1 MNQSSASLGSVS
13 LRNSEVEATKLALT
27 TNMSSSGP
35 NCQLNDHFGLV
46 VQGILAAVA
55 FSTLILKRLRE
66 PVLDR
71 RPVLIWFFDTS
82 KQAVGAML
90 VHFANIFLAGLFR
103 GDPCTWYLINF
114 LLDSTL
120 GLVVIYLCLRF
131 MQVVVRIYEWDSLR
145 FGEYGNP
152 PQCKA
157 WAGQCILYLCAVIV
171 EKGTI
176 TLLVQLDFWIE
187 VRKFILLPVKNHPK
201 VELAIVM
208 LIIPFVFNAIMF
220 WVVDNFLMRK
230 KKKLFQKHDTNS
242 TVNKVKYEKRL
253 VDNGSDEEAILLD
266 NMADSGEGITLPD
279 DSIYHRDTV
288 RR

>member
-1 MNQSSASLGSVS
+1 MNRSF
-13 LRNSEVEATKLALT
+13 
-27 TNMSSSGP
+27 SSGVTLSSKVDRLLHSTEMTEMASDP
-35 NCQLNDHFGLV
+35 KHCRLNDDFGLL

-66 PVLDR
+66 PLSER

-90 VHFANIFLAGLFR
+90 VHFANIFLANLFK

-120 GLVVIYLCLRF
+120 GLVVIYLCLQF
-131 MQVVVRIYEWDSLR
+131 MQVNVECYDWDNLR

-157 WAGQCILYLCAVIV
+157 WAGQCFLYLWAVII
-171 EKGTI
+171 EKATI
-176 TLLVQLDFWIE
+176 TLLVQLNFWEE
-187 VRKFILLPVKNHPK
+187 VRRFILLPVKNHPR
-201 VELAIVM
+201 VELAISM

-230 KKKLFQKHDTNS
+230 KKKLLQKEDTR
-242 TVNKVKYEKRL
+242 NKVKYERRA
-253 VDNGSDEEAILLD
+253 VMNGSDEEAVLLE
-266 NMADSGEGITLPD
+266 NMTEGESLTIPD
-279 DSIYHRDTV
+279 DNIYHRGDTV

>member
-1 MNQSSASLGSVS
+1 MNQSVSSASPV
-13 LRNSEVEATKLALT
+13 
-27 TNMSSSGP
+27 SSSQYNGHSTEITVDMASSER
-35 NCQLNDHFGLV
+35 NCRLNDNFGLLI
-46 VQGILAAVA
+46 QGILAAVA

-66 PVLDR
+66 PLSER

-90 VHFANIFLAGLFR
+90 VHFANIFLAGLFK

-120 GLVVIYLCLRF
+120 GLVVIYLCLQF
-131 MQVVVRIYEWDSLR
+131 MQVVVRIYDWDTLR

-157 WAGQCILYLCAVIV
+157 WAGQCFLYLWAVIV
-171 EKGTI
+171 EKATI
-176 TLLVQLDFWIE
+176 TLLVQLNFWE
-187 VRKFILLPVKNHPK
+187 DVRKLILLPVKNYPK
-201 VELAIVM
+201 VELAISM

-230 KKKLFQKHDTNS
+230 KKKLLQKDDTR
-242 TVNKVKYEKRL
+242 NKVKYERRSVL
-253 VDNGSDEEAILLD
+253 NGSDEEAVLLD
-266 NMADSGEGITLPD
+266 DMVEGESVMIPE

>member
-1 MNQSSASLGSVS
+1 MNRSVS
-13 LRNSEVEATKLALT
+13 SGNTVSSKFDGLLHSTKMTEMA
-27 TNMSSSGP
+27 SDP
-35 NCQLNDHFGLV
+35 KRCRLNDDFGLL

-66 PVLDR
+66 PLSER

-90 VHFANIFLAGLFR
+90 VHFANIFLANLFK

-120 GLVVIYLCLRF
+120 GPVVIYICLQF
-131 MQVVVRIYEWDSLR
+131 MQGVVRMYDWDNLR

-157 WAGQCILYLCAVIV
+157 WAGQCFLYLWAVII
-171 EKGTI
+171 EKATI
-176 TLLVQLDFWIE
+176 TLVVQLNFWEE
-187 VRKFILLPVKNHPK
+187 VRRFILLPVKHYPR
-201 VELAIVM
+201 VELAISM

-230 KKKLFQKHDTNS
+230 KKKLLQREDTHS
-242 TVNKVKYEKRL
+242 KVKYERR
-253 VDNGSDEEAILLD
+253 VVMNGSDEEAVLLE
-266 NMADSGEGITLPD
+266 NMAEGESLTIPD
-279 DSIYHRDTV
+279 DNIYHRGDTI

>member
-1 MNQSSASLGSVS
+1 MNRSVS
-13 LRNSEVEATKLALT
+13 SGNTVSSKFDGLLHSTKMTEMA
-27 TNMSSSGP
+27 SDP
-35 NCQLNDHFGLV
+35 KRCRLNDDFGLL

-66 PVLDR
+66 PLSER

-90 VHFANIFLAGLFR
+90 VHFANIFLANLFK

-120 GLVVIYLCLRF
+120 GLVVIYICLQF
-131 MQVVVRIYEWDSLR
+131 MQGVVRMYDWDNLR

-157 WAGQCILYLCAVIV
+157 WAGQCFLYLWAVII
-171 EKGTI
+171 EKATI
-176 TLLVQLDFWIE
+176 TLVVQLNFWEE
-187 VRKFILLPVKNHPK
+187 VRRFILLPVKHYPR
-201 VELAIVM
+201 VELAISM

-230 KKKLFQKHDTNS
+230 KKKLLQREDTHS
-242 TVNKVKYEKRL
+242 KVKYERR
-253 VDNGSDEEAILLD
+253 VVMNGSDEEAVLLE
-266 NMADSGEGITLPD
+266 NMAEGESLTIPD
-279 DSIYHRDTV
+279 DNIYHRGDTI

>member
-1 MNQSSASLGSVS
+1 MNRSVS
-13 LRNSEVEATKLALT
+13 SGNTVSSKFDGLLHSTKMTEMA
-27 TNMSSSGP
+27 SDP
-35 NCQLNDHFGLV
+35 KRCRLNDDFGLL

-66 PVLDR
+66 PLSER

-90 VHFANIFLAGLFR
+90 VHFANIFLANLFK

-120 GLVVIYLCLRF
+120 GLVVIYICLQF
-131 MQVVVRIYEWDSLR
+131 MQGVVRMYDWDNLR

-157 WAGQCILYLCAVIV
+157 WAGQCFLYLWAVII
-171 EKGTI
+171 EKATI
-176 TLLVQLDFWIE
+176 TLVVQLNFWEE
-187 VRKFILLPVKNHPK
+187 VRRFILLPVKHYPR
-201 VELAIVM
+201 VELAISM

-230 KKKLFQKHDTNS
+230 KKKLLQREDTHS
-242 TVNKVKYEKRL
+242 KVKYERR
-253 VDNGSDEEAILLD
+253 VVMNGSDEEAVLLE
-266 NMADSGEGITLPD
+266 NMAEGESLTIPD
-279 DSIYHRDTV
+279 DNIYHRGDTV

>member
-1 MNQSSASLGSVS
+1 MNQSVSSASPV
-13 LRNSEVEATKLALT
+13 
-27 TNMSSSGP
+27 SSSQYNGHSTEITVDMASSER
-35 NCQLNDHFGLV
+35 NCRLNDNFGLLI
-46 VQGILAAVA
+46 QGILAAVA

-66 PVLDR
+66 PLSER

-90 VHFANIFLAGLFR
+90 VHFANIFLAGLFK

-120 GLVVIYLCLRF
+120 GLVVIYLCLQF
-131 MQVVVRIYEWDSLR
+131 MQVVVRIYDWDTLR

-157 WAGQCILYLCAVIV
+157 WAGQCFLYLWAVIV
-171 EKGTI
+171 EKATI
-176 TLLVQLDFWIE
+176 TLLVQLNFWE
-187 VRKFILLPVKNHPK
+187 DVRKLILLPVKNYPK
-201 VELAIVM
+201 VELAISM

-230 KKKLFQKHDTNS
+230 KKKLLQKDDTR
-242 TVNKVKYEKRL
+242 NKVKYERRSIL
-253 VDNGSDEEAILLD
+253 NGSDEEAVLLD
-266 NMADSGEGITLPD
+266 DMVEGESVMIPE